1 MEVRTPAVSGTF
13 YPDDEKELKSLIHDC
28 FIHPIGP
35 GKIPTTDSNQKIY
48 GVICPH
54 AGFVYS
60 GPVACHSFYAISS
73 STSNLAIM
81 VGPNHYGIG
90 QNVAS
95 MIVVKRFGF
104 DIQEWHLD
112 KNNKC
117 KFCGN
122 QIPITG
128 SLAKGYKQE
137 RFQFVV

>member
-1 MEVRTPAVSGTF
+1 MYTWETF
-13 YPDDEKELKSLIHDC
+13 R
-28 FIHPIGP
+28 
-35 GKIPTTDSNQKIY
+35 
-48 GVICPH
+48 
-54 AGFVYS
+54 
-60 GPVACHSFYAISS
+60 AIRWN
-73 STSNLAIM
+73 TLTVQDATK
-81 VGPNHYGIG
+81 YE
-90 QNVAS
+90 
-95 MIVVKRFGF
+95 IVVKRFGF